1 MINTQDQ
8 ENLLRLIADYLEKD
22 IDCIAIGGTAMMFL
36 GYKNT
41 TKDIDLVF
49 KNREDRDFFIKAIE
63 KLGYTQTSTK
73 LVYKKNPQTTNKPI
87 LYTRGEERFDMF
99 IRDIFGFE
107 IDFKS
112 ESITQRRDFI
122 GKKELIVYVLDK
134 EHIILLK
141 SITNRDKD
149 IEDMKTIVTKEP
161 SINWNLIITLAV
173 EQRKNKPWILLDLEE
188 KMQHLKK
195 IVFIKKEYFDRI
207 YKEH

>member
-8 ENLLRLIADYLEKD
+8 ENLLRLIADYLDKD
-22 IDCIAIGGTAMMFL
+22 IECIAIGGTAMMFL

-49 KNREDRDFFIKAIE
+49 KNREDRDVFIRAIE
-63 KLGYTQTSTK
+63 RLGYVKTSVK

-99 IRDIFGFE
+99 VRDIFGFE

-112 ESITQRRDFI
+112 EHITQRRDFI
-122 GKKELIVYVLDK
+122 GKKELIVYVLNK

-149 IEDMKTIVTKEP
+149 IEDMETIVTKEP
-161 SINWNLIITLAV
+161 SIDWDQIITLAV
-173 EQRKNKPWILLDLEE
+173 EQRKNKSWILIDLEE

-195 IVFIKKEYFDRI
+195 IVFIKKEYFARI
-207 YKEH
+207 YKEQ